1 MKIIPAID
9 ILDGKCVRL
18 SQGHYESRQ
27 IYNESPLEV
36 ALQLE
41 ANGITNVHI
50 VDLDGAVQ
58 NNIVNHHI
66 LEEIATRTKLIIDF
80 GGGLKSDTAIQTA
93 FECGASQVTLG
104 SIAVKDRDK
113 TLEWLDTY
121 GATKIIL
128 GADFREDKIAT
139 SGWTHTSDQSVLQF
153 ISSYA
158 QAGMKTCICT
168 DISKD
173 GMLEGPSIEMYQ
185 AIMTNT
191 NIDLIASGGVSSLD
205 DIQNLQKIGCSGVI
219 IGKAMYEGK
228 ISLKEISELC

>member
-18 SQGHYESRQ
+18 SQGNYESRQ
-27 IYNESPLEV
+27 VYNESPLEV

-41 ANGITNVHI
+41 ASGITNVHI

-58 NNIVNHHI
+58 NNIVNHRI
-66 LEEIATRTKLIIDF
+66 LEKIATRTKLIIDF

-93 FECGASQVTLG
+93 FECGATQVTLG
-104 SIAVKDRDK
+104 SIAAKNRDK

-121 GATKIIL
+121 GANKIIL
-128 GADFREDKIAT
+128 GADFRKGKIAT